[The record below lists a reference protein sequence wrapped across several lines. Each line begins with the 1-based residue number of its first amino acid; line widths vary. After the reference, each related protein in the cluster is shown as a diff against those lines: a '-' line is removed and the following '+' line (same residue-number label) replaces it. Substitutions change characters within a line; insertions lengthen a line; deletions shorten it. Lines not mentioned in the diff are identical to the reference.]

1 LICLLLWI
9 GVAWLC
15 PSQTEAASGRRV
27 ALVIG
32 NAGYKDS
39 PLNNPVND
47 ARDIAGLLGQMGF
60 EVILAENADR
70 RAMLEAVDRFADKV
84 PGAAAA
90 LFYFSGH
97 GLQVRGRNYLLP
109 INYHIATEID
119 VEVEGLDAYRVLG
132 KMEGPGDRVNIVIL
146 DACRNNPF
154 ARKFRTPMHG
164 LARLDAPR
172 GTILAYA
179 TDPDNTALDGRGRNS
194 PYTEALKK
202 YLTEPGLSVEQVFKK
217 VRQEVIAKTDGKQ
230 TPWEST
236 SLIGDFYFVP
246 TPAIAASSTSAPPT
260 TPTPARLDFQDL
272 QQEAAARRKW
282 SEWQTAMTQA
292 WSQAEALEKDAALP
306 TAKKAEVWERFL
318 AAYNDDN
325 PFSQDDEALRAR
337 ALDRIAH
344 LDREQ
349 QVALA
354 PPPAADKTFTN
365 SIGQKFVLIPSG
377 TFMMGGSSSQSGQN
391 GDAPQHRVTMTKA
404 FYMQNT
410 EATQGQWRA
419 IMGKNPSD
427 FSSCGDDCPVEN
439 VSWPDA
445 QEFIRRLNTKEG
457 ENKYRLPTE
466 AEWEYACKAGTTTAF
481 YFGDDGRLLGQY
493 AWYNGNS
500 AKGTQAVGRKK
511 PNQWGLYDMHGNV
524 WEWCEDWFGPYPAGS
539 VTDPTGP
546 SSGSYRVFR
555 GGGWH
560 FDAKFCRSEV
570 RGRRSPG
577 YRAGGLGFRLART
590 P

>member
-1 LICLLLWI
+1 M
-9 GVAWLC
+9 
-15 PSQTEAASGRRV
+15 

-32 NAGYKDS
+32 NGAYKDS

-47 ARDIAGLLGQMGF
+47 ARDIAGLLGQLGF
-60 EVILAENADR
+60 EVILEENADR
-70 RAMLEAVDRFADKV
+70 RAMIEAVDRFADKI
-84 PGAAAA
+84 PGADAT
-90 LFYFSGH
+90 LFYFAGH

-109 INYHIATEID
+109 INYHIVTETD
-119 VEVEGLDAYRVLG
+119 VEIESLDAYRVLG

-154 ARKFRTPMHG
+154 ARKFRTPTQG

-179 TDPDNTALDGRGRNS
+179 TDPDNTALDGKGRNS

-217 VRQEVIAKTDGKQ
+217 VRQEVIAKTGGKQ

-246 TPAIAASSTSAPPT
+246 TSTIAAPSAP
-260 TPTPARLDFQDL
+260 ARIDFQDL
-272 QQEAAARRKW
+272 QQEAATRGKW

-292 WSQAEALEKDAALP
+292 WSQVEALEKDPALP
-306 TAKKAEVWERFL
+306 SAQKAEAWARFL
-318 AAYNDDN
+318 AAYTDDN
-325 PFSQDDEALRAR
+325 PFSQDDESLRAK
-337 ALDRIAH
+337 AFDRMVYW
-344 LDREQ
+344 DREQ
-349 QVALA
+349 HVALA

-365 SIGQKFVLIPSG
+365 SIGQRFVLVPAG
-377 TFMMGGSSSQSGQN
+377 TFMMGSPPNESGRN
-391 GDAPQHRVTMTKA
+391 SEETQHQVTISRP
-404 FYMQNT
+404 FYLQTT

-419 IMGKNPSD
+419 VMGKNPSN
-427 FSSCGDDCPVEN
+427 FSICGDDCPVEN
-439 VSWPDA
+439 VSWHDA
-445 QEFIRRLNTKEG
+445 QEFIRRLNAKEG
-457 ENKYRLPTE
+457 LNKYRLPTE
-466 AEWEYACKAGTTTAF
+466 AEWEYACRAGRTTAF
-481 YFGDDGRLLGQY
+481 YFGDDGRFLGEY
-493 AWYNGNS
+493 AWYDGNS
-500 AKGTQAVGRKK
+500 GKRTQPVGRKK
-511 PNQWGLYDMHGNV
+511 SNPWGLYDLHGNV
-524 WEWCEDWFGPYPAGS
+524 WEWCADWFGDYPPGS

-555 GGGWH
+555 GGGWP
-560 FDAKFCRSEV
+560 FDAKLCRSAV
-570 RGRRSPG
+570 RGRRSPN